1 MIKNPHR
8 IRMGLWGWKI
18 IPIPTP
24 YPYTWGSPYPRQ
36 PWKFL
41 WIFACHLPFLSFS
54 SNPLILALS
63 FPFWFPSHFT
73 LCNRVVSL
81 VISSSFLSFALMAV
95 RRVISQQGLLACDT
109 PTAATLACLHHSVPF
124 RPCGWQA
131 EGESESMAP
140 AVDVLLTSY
149 SAILSCSFDV
159 PSWKYSHL
167 SALLYSTRPRKEP
180 VRCRQCRCNVVDI
193 WQACHGG
200 VTTHRS

>member
-1 MIKNPHR
+1 MPCLTHYFRLIKNPHR

-63 FPFWFPSHFT
+63 FPFRFPSHFT

-81 VISSSFLSFALMAV
+81 VVSSSFLSFTAFSALT
-95 RRVISQQGLLACDT
+95 LLVGRQEGHPACKNQSGGV
-109 PTAATLACLHHSVPF
+109 LAWLSVWSKVQT
-124 RPCGWQA
+124 C
-131 EGESESMAP
+131 
-140 AVDVLLTSY
+140 
-149 SAILSCSFDV
+149 IL
-159 PSWKYSHL
+159 PSWCHCHPL
-167 SALLYSTRPRKEP
+167 SLAPVKSRLVFAFLVPAYPDCPGKEA
-180 VRCRQCRCNVVDI
+180 VK
-193 WQACHGG
+193 W
-200 VTTHRS
+200 